1 LFIVLIRFCHPKHGV
16 ILHPAMMDS
25 QRRLRAWAAA
35 LGLGLATIAIPGWA
49 VPDPAT
55 PSAPPSPQDAITQL
69 LSERGYLAPTP
80 TGFVQSMRESAS
92 DMVLAAVNFLGV
104 PYRHGGTSAESG
116 FDCSGFTRYVFE
128 MSIGMVLPR
137 RAAEQAK
144 SESLQ
149 QVKRNDLKPGDLVF
163 FNTMRRAF
171 SHVGIYVGDGNF
183 IHAPRTGGKVR
194 IESMREAYWSARFNG
209 ARRAALPQLLPQ
221 AQAAE
226 WSGAAT
232 DQAAGTPPAAG
243 QVAGTRSSAGEAA
256 GTRSAAGAA
265 STRTVADQAAGTRTA
280 ATLGAAAAGP
290 GRSAPGTP
298 TVAALP

>member
-1 LFIVLIRFCHPKHGV
+1 MRGV
-16 ILHPAMMDS
+16 ILQLAMMDS
-25 QRRLRAWAAA
+25 QRRLRAWAVA
-35 LGLGLATIAIPGWA
+35 LGLAIAAIPGWA
-49 VPDPAT
+49 LPDPAI

-69 LSERGYLAPTP
+69 LSERGFLVPAP

-116 FDCSGFTRYVFE
+116 FDCSGFTRHVFE
-128 MSIGMVLPR
+128 MSIGLVLPR

-144 SESLQ
+144 AGSLQ
-149 QVKRNDLKPGDLVF
+149 QVQRDELKPGDLVF

-221 AQAAE
+221 AQATE
-226 WSGAAT
+226 LGSAT
-232 DQAAGTPPAAG
+232 TSQAAGTRTDAD
-243 QVAGTRSSAGEAA
+243 RAA
-256 GTRSAAGAA
+256 GTRTAADRAAGA
-265 STRTVADQAAGTRTA
+265 RTA
-280 ATLGAAAAGP
+280 ATLGAAATAP
-290 GRSAPGTP
+290 GVSAPGAP
-298 TVAALP
+298 TVAAIR

>member
-1 LFIVLIRFCHPKHGV
+1 
-16 ILHPAMMDS
+16 M
-25 QRRLRAWAAA
+25 A
-35 LGLGLATIAIPGWA
+35 LGLGLAITAIPGWA

-55 PSAPPSPQDAITQL
+55 PSAPASPQDAITQL
-69 LSERGYLAPTP
+69 LSERGYLTPAPS
-80 TGFVQSMRESAS
+80 GFVQSVRESAS

-144 SESLQ
+144 AESLQ
-149 QVKRNDLKPGDLVF
+149 QVPRNDLKPGDLVF

-226 WSGAAT
+226 LGSTAVDQAADASRLSRQAAGRRT
-232 DQAAGTPPAAG
+232 AADQAAGA
-243 QVAGTRSSAGEAA
+243 
-256 GTRSAAGAA
+256 
-265 STRTVADQAAGTRTA
+265 RTAADQAAGTRTP
-280 ATLGAAAAGP
+280 ATLGAAAG
-290 GRSAPGTP
+290 APGLSPPGAP
-298 TVAALP
+298 TVAAVP

>member
-1 LFIVLIRFCHPKHGV
+1 
-16 ILHPAMMDS
+16 MMDS
-25 QRRLRAWAAA
+25 QRRLRAWAVA
-35 LGLGLATIAIPGWA
+35 LGLGLAITAIPGWA

-55 PSAPPSPQDAITQL
+55 PSAPASPQDAITHL
-69 LSERGYLAPTP
+69 LSERGYLTPAP
-80 TGFVQSMRESAS
+80 TGFVQSVRESAS

-116 FDCSGFTRYVFE
+116 FDCSGFTRHVFE

-149 QVKRNDLKPGDLVF
+149 QVKRNELKPGDLVF

-209 ARRAALPQLLPQ
+209 ARRAALPQLLSQ
-221 AQAAE
+221 AQASEFSSAT
-226 WSGAAT
+226 T
-232 DQAAGTPPAAG
+232 DQANGISPAAG
-243 QVAGTRSSAGEAA
+243 QTAA
-256 GTRSAAGAA
+256 ARSAAGQAA
-265 STRTVADQAAGTRTA
+265 TTPSAIGEGAGTRTA
-280 ATLGAAAAGP
+280 ATLAAAAAGP
-290 GRSAPGTP
+290 GRSAPAMP
-298 TVAALP
+298 TVAAVP

>member
-1 LFIVLIRFCHPKHGV
+1 
-16 ILHPAMMDS
+16 MMDS

-35 LGLGLATIAIPGWA
+35 LGLGLAIVAIPGWA

-55 PSAPPSPQDAITQL
+55 PSASPSPQDAITQL

-80 TGFVQSMRESAS
+80 TGFVQSVRESAS

-226 WSGAAT
+226 WGGATT
-232 DQAAGTPPAAG
+232 DQAAGTPSAG
-243 QVAGTRSSAGEAA
+243 GEAA
-256 GTRSAAGAA
+256 VARASAGVAG
-265 STRTVADQAAGTRTA
+265 TRTVADQAAGTRTA
-280 ATLGAAAAGP
+280 ATLGAAATGP

>member
-1 LFIVLIRFCHPKHGV
+1 
-16 ILHPAMMDS
+16 
-25 QRRLRAWAAA
+25 
-35 LGLGLATIAIPGWA
+35 
-49 VPDPAT
+49 
-55 PSAPPSPQDAITQL
+55 
-69 LSERGYLAPTP
+69 
-80 TGFVQSMRESAS
+80 
-92 DMVLAAVNFLGV
+92 
-104 PYRHGGTSAESG
+104 
-116 FDCSGFTRYVFE
+116 
-128 MSIGMVLPR
+128 VLPR

-149 QVKRNDLKPGDLVF
+149 QVPRNDLKPGDLVF

-194 IESMREAYWSARFNG
+194 IESMRESYWSARFNG

-226 WSGAAT
+226 WGGATT
-232 DQAAGTPPAAG
+232 DQAAGTLPAAG
-243 QVAGTRSSAGEAA
+243 QVAGTRSGAGV
-256 GTRSAAGAA
+256 A